1 MKSYTDLKQSQKL
14 TEILPIETAD
24 HHYVRKVIDFVV
36 LIRRLRYETAR

>member
-24 HHYVRKVIDFVV
+24 NHYVRKVIDFVV